1 MQTLKFNAFDIFER
15 EDVEK
20 AIKETTVEMLRVEYE
35 TGEKFDYN
43 RAIQSDEEIIDD
55 ICGYIEFI
63 QEQMNEYYDELETEA
78 AAIDEVHN
86 YCYITISE

>member
-1 MQTLKFNAFDIFER
+1 MQTLKFNVFDIFER
-15 EDVEK
+15 KNVER
-20 AIKETTVEMLRVEYE
+20 AIKETTAEMLHVEYD

-43 RAIQSDEEIIDD
+43 RAIQSDEEIIND

-63 QEQMNEYYDELETEA
+63 QGQMNEYYDELETEA

-86 YCYITISE
+86 YCYLTISE